1 MMGALA
7 DADKPTQASVS
18 AALQDFIHSHLN
30 HSINISSIE
39 SGGGGDCLYASIAA
53 GLERMR
59 EETIVSIPP
68 ALLFDGGRQDVI
80 SQLRRV
86 SATAWAEQSDE
97 DVVNYVI
104 LFFAVH
110 DL

>member
-1 MMGALA
+1 
-7 DADKPTQASVS
+7 
-18 AALQDFIHSHLN
+18 
-30 HSINISSIE
+30 
-39 SGGGGDCLYASIAA
+39 
-53 GLERMR
+53 MR
-59 EETIVSIPP
+59 AETIVSIPP